1 MSIAPGLAGLARTTT
16 AVTRSISAENV
27 TGAKGSGGMAT
38 EGTGA
43 LAAGRLGRGWKISPS
58 IDIAA
63 GETVVLADIDGPGTL
78 THIWCTTAPHAAW
91 RQTLLRFYW
100 EGEQTPAVEVPLGD
114 FFCNGWNVFS
124 QVSSIPVAANPNGGF
139 NAYWP
144 MPFRRKARITLENLA
159 AEQMTLYYQV
169 DYELGEVADD
179 AAYFHAQWRRSN
191 PVTPG
196 TDHTLLAGVEGA
208 GQYIGTYLAWAVNSP
223 GWWGE
228 GELKFFLDGDEEWP
242 TICGTGT
249 EDYFGGAWNFD
260 VPGQGYTA
268 FTTPYLGLHQI
279 LAPDGLY
286 DSQQR
291 FGMYRWHVLDP
302 IRFQE
307 DLRVTVQCLG
317 IARGHGNGLPHRYRQ
332 NHDDIA
338 STSLFYLDRPAS
350 ASLPA
355 TPGLLD
361 LEVDTHM

>member
-1 MSIAPGLAGLARTTT
+1 MGTTFGLDDLARRST
-16 AVTRSISAENV
+16 AVSRSISAENP
-27 TGAKGSGGMAT
+27 TGGKGAGGMAT

-43 LAAGRLGRGWKISPS
+43 RAASLLGRGWKVSPS

-63 GETVVLADIDGPGTL
+63 GGTAVLADIDGPGTIK
-78 THIWCTTAPHAAW
+78 HIWCTTAPHAAW
-91 RQTLLRFYW
+91 RQTLLRLYW
-100 EGEQTPAVEVPLGD
+100 EGEDTPAAEVPLGD

-124 QVSSIPVAANPNGGF
+124 QVSSVPVAANPNGGF

-159 AEQMTLYYQV
+159 AEQMTLYYQI
-169 DYELGEVADD
+169 DYELGGVDD
-179 AAYFHAQWRRSN
+179 EAAYFHAQWRRSN
-191 PVTPG
+191 PVVPG
-196 TDHTLLAGVEGA
+196 TDHTLLDGVEGA
-208 GQYIGTYLAWAVNSP
+208 GQYVGTYLAWAVNSP

-228 GELKFFLDGDEEWP
+228 GELKFFLDGDDAWP

-268 FTTPYLGLHQI
+268 FTTPYLGLNQI
-279 LAPDGLY
+279 LVPDGLY

-302 IRFQE
+302 VRFRE

-338 STSLFYLDRPAS
+338 STSLFYLDRPSS
-350 ASLPA
+350 ASLPD
-355 TPGLLD
+355 TPGLLE
-361 LEVDTHM
+361 LEADTHM